1 MRGLAAILPTL
12 VTLWLLIWVWD
23 FLWQNIGQY
32 ILNIIRIVWDDL
44 IEQGR
49 SLGLNIRMNTK
60 YWAEQVGLPYHPSHI
75 RELNQFERRHS

>member
-1 MRGLAAILPTL
+1 MGMKEAAPNLQHE
-12 VTLWLLIWVWD
+12 VRAKGVS
-23 FLWQNIGQY
+23 
-32 ILNIIRIVWDDL
+32 DDL